1 MIIIMHLQIWRT
13 GFTSSS
19 CCCCCPQLLSTTQQY
34 DQPYDC
40 SEASIDV
47 PDNDLDCSQI
57 PIQDTDDTTTLLPA
71 SRKDN
76 VFFRHKKK
84 FGLALAFL
92 IILIGLS
99 LASTFLIYF
108 HGRTKLHVFEFNVWG
123 MPGGIG
129 GCKYKKEFSLD
140 YTDIDIG
147 LKKKRKKKC

>member
-1 MIIIMHLQIWRT
+1 MDLERCENQDESI
-13 GFTSSS
+13 
-19 CCCCCPQLLSTTQQY
+19 
-34 DQPYDC
+34 DQDASEANI

-57 PIQDTDDTTTLLPA
+57 PIQDTDDTTALLPA

-84 FGLALAFL
+84 FGLGLAFL

-99 LASTFLIYF
+99 LATFLIYF

-129 GCKYKKEFSLD
+129 GCEYKAE
-140 YTDIDIG
+140 
-147 LKKKRKKKC
+147 RMEA